1 MRRAGAI
8 CLVLVTTCSIA
19 LAVEAIAEAR
29 DAKSRYESV
38 RRARKLQAL
47 AGSPA
52 SETEG
57 VIARGRLASLL
68 DESGI
73 DPEELAEDVE
83 GAGIGPWAVRV
94 ARSARE
100 LSDGFD
106 EEGRAR
112 LIDLAERL
120 EALGRK
126 VSATR
131 ARQGRSPEGRPRQGG
146 ATSG

>member
-8 CLVLVTTCSIA
+8 CLVLVTTCSVA

-29 DAKSRYESV
+29 DAKGRFETV

-47 AGSPA
+47 ADSPA
-52 SETEG
+52 SKTEG
-57 VIARGRLASLL
+57 VVARGRLTSLL

-73 DPEELAEDVE
+73 DPEELAEDLE
-83 GAGIGPWAVRV
+83 GAGIGPWAARV

-100 LSDGFD
+100 LSDDFD
-106 EEGRAR
+106 GESRAR